1 MIDIYLLEY
10 FIAFH
15 EEGSLLKASEKLHIS
30 QPSLT
35 RAMQK
40 LESEL
45 GLAIFKREVNKIS
58 LNENGKILID
68 YARDILALNDL
79 LIKKAKELKEKEEL
93 IHVSMTAPGILYYY
107 PYFFFNNHDKYTNKI
122 CDANT
127 CIKEA
132 KEGLIDIAFI
142 NEKINEEGLICEK
155 VTDEKLYVCLP
166 KEHFLAKK
174 GFVTYEELDGQSF
187 LLGSDLGV
195 WDTIV
200 KRRLPKSKFYR
211 LERDNVGEVAKYSS
225 IPSFQTD
232 ISMKLDNRGEKI
244 LIPIEGDET
253 ILPFYALYR
262 PSKKKIYDFIR
273 MVR

>member
-79 LIKKAKELKEKEEL
+79 LIKKLR
-93 IHVSMTAPGILYYY
+93 
-107 PYFFFNNHDKYTNKI
+107 N
-122 CDANT
+122 
-127 CIKEA
+127 
-132 KEGLIDIAFI
+132 
-142 NEKINEEGLICEK
+142 
-155 VTDEKLYVCLP
+155 
-166 KEHFLAKK
+166 
-174 GFVTYEELDGQSF
+174 
-187 LLGSDLGV
+187 
-195 WDTIV
+195 
-200 KRRLPKSKFYR
+200 
-211 LERDNVGEVAKYSS
+211 
-225 IPSFQTD
+225 
-232 ISMKLDNRGEKI
+232 
-244 LIPIEGDET
+244 
-253 ILPFYALYR
+253 
-262 PSKKKIYDFIR
+262 
-273 MVR
+273 